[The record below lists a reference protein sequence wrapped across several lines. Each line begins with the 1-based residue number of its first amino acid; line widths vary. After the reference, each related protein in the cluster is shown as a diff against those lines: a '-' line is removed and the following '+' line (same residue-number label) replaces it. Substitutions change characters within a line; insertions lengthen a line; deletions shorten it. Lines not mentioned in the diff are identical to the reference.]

1 MKYWRSLVFLLI
13 ICLFSACI
21 REDLSH
27 CPVYTAELSFA
38 YYGDGNRD
46 IFHDKIHS
54 TDLFLFDADGLFL
67 ERYRLGDSW
76 LSENKTLRL
85 SLPAGDYQVVTWG
98 NLFSQSQVLAPDGV
112 RHIDNYRIT
121 HPDYNTSRPLTT
133 NDSLYYNRSRFTV
146 VSDQVSQQVLLL
158 RSAKIE
164 LILYAEIEQKSGRN
178 PEKIFDPDIRFENLY
193 TNYDFYMQLTGER
206 VTFAP
211 VKQHAY
217 SGKGVLAS
225 SHVFRFPD
233 SNPITIYLKD
243 KEYYIDYRL
252 SVEEFMRANHI
263 TVENWQEVILPIHII
278 FGERGNVL
286 SVEVADWN
294 VIDVDIDY

>member
-1 MKYWRSLVFLLI
+1 MV

-27 CPVYTAELSFA
+27 CPVYTTEFSFA
-38 YYGDGNRD
+38 YYGDGDTD

-54 TDLFLFDADGLFL
+54 TDLFLFDAEGLFL
-67 ERYRLGDSW
+67 ERYRLDDSW

-85 SLPAGDYQVVTWG
+85 PLPAGDYQVVTWG
-98 NLFSQSQVLAPDGV
+98 NLFSQSQVLTPDGV
-112 RHIDNYRIT
+112 RHIDDYRIT

-133 NDSLYYNRSRFTV
+133 NDSLYYNRSRFSV
-146 VSDQVSQQVLLL
+146 VNDRVSQQVLLL

-164 LILYAEIEQKSGRN
+164 LTLYAEIKKKSRRN
-178 PEKIFDPDIRFENLY
+178 TEKIFDPDIHFENLY

-211 VKQHAY
+211 VKQHAS

-225 SHVFRFPD
+225 SHVFRFSD
-233 SNPITIYLKD
+233 SNPITISIQD
-243 KEYYIDYRL
+243 KEYDIDYRL
-252 SVEEFMRANHI
+252 SVEEFIRANHI
-263 TVENWQEVILPIHII
+263 TVENRQEVTLPIHIV
-278 FGERGNVL
+278 FGEEGNVL